1 MKESSYVSKLVK
13 RLCWGQRFPQHF
25 FLGLVLFYIC
35 GKFYL
40 FIYLGKWQ
48 NLFALLSF
56 SFSLSPSVSPGL
68 KIRLG
73 MLSANHVTQ
82 TESRDAAF
90 PSI

>member
-48 NLFALLSF
+48 NFFALLSF